1 MLVGIDTNDWRM
13 QQAGYPP
20 QSYDL
25 ITSGGWLAL
34 LFLILCF
41 VTGEIEEQPICN

>member
-13 QQAGYPP
+13 QQAGYPL

-41 VTGEIEEQPICN
+41 VT